1 MLPSVTEKMLKDA
14 DEMRAFYASVGL
26 SPETTERAIQ
36 ARFSAPADGD
46 EAGLPMRGR
55 KSRGRHLQK
64 KHKK

>member
-26 SPETTERAIQ
+26 SPETTEQAIQ
-36 ARFSAPADGD
+36 ARFGAPADED
-46 EAGLPMRGR
+46 EAGLPMGSR